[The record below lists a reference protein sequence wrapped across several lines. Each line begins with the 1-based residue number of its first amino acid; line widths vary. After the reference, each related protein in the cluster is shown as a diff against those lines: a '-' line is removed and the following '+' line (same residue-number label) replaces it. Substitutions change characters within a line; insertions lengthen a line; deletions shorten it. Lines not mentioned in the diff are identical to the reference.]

1 MTWQPAPVAPVD
13 VELRVTA
20 YLRPLLSAH
29 VGTVRPTEATH
40 PYPAEVV
47 TVRRDGGSID
57 GVLDRARFGVN
68 VWAPT
73 RKDARDLAAEVV
85 RLLLGWPTLS
95 PISPAN
101 VRCPMAP
108 SIVSDDPPHF
118 YAVFSA
124 DVVAEP

>member
-47 TVRRDGGSID
+47 TVRRDGGSV
-57 GVLDRARFGVN
+57 VLR
-68 VWAPT
+68 
-73 RKDARDLAAEVV
+73 
-85 RLLLGWPTLS
+85 RLVEGGERLWL
-95 PISPAN
+95 
-101 VRCPMAP
+101 
-108 SIVSDDPPHF
+108 F
-118 YAVFSA
+118 YAHGGEIAGGWFCHGSFG
-124 DVVAEP
+124 